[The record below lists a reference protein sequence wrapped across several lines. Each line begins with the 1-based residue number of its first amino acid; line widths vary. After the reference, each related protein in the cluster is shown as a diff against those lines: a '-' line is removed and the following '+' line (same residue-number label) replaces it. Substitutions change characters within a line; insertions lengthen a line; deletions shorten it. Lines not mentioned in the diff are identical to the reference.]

1 LDLEFRVLG
10 PLEVLRGKQ
19 GLPLGSPKQR
29 ALLGLFLVHANE
41 PIPRE
46 RLIEELWGDAAPKT
60 VNAVLNVY
68 LSRLRRLLAD
78 GTGEQLLLTQ
88 AAGYVLS
95 VPPDQ
100 FDAHRFE
107 ALLEKGRRELASGE
121 AERASLTLRDAL
133 ALWRGPALADL
144 AFEAF
149 AQTEIARLEELRLA
163 ALEARIEA
171 DLVLGRQDSLVAELE
186 TLVAAHPYREGL
198 RAQLM
203 LALYRSGRQ
212 AEALETYRRAR
223 RTFSQEL
230 GIEPGP
236 RLQELEGAILR
247 HDSSLEAPGPEA
259 LRARDEER
267 TEIVQERRRL
277 PPRKTLALTAALG
290 LVIAAAVVA
299 AVRES
304 SGRSGVPVQLTGEAV
319 AVIDPRTDTIVGEIP
334 VGGRPAGPA
343 VGDSSVWVGNRDDN
357 TLLRIDANSLD
368 VVRTIGLSVGPT
380 DVEVGAGSVWVLS
393 DWALVR
399 VDPAINDVVDTV
411 PLPRGNGQR
420 WSHMEVGANAVFV
433 CTCGGGPGA
442 VIRVDAA
449 TLSVE
454 PVRRRPVW
462 MIAYGEGALWA
473 LTGESDTIDRIDP
486 KTSAVVES
494 IPLGRIGEAGTGW
507 RYRMAAG
514 QGAIWVLAPASL
526 WRIDSTTKRFVGSVP
541 LGRSEEGSSVA
552 TGDGAIWVAKPE
564 GILLRVDPDSQTVAK
579 TIPLGTLVYPADL
592 WDALAVGEGS
602 VWLAVTSSAS

>member
-1 LDLEFRVLG
+1 
-10 PLEVLRGKQ
+10 
-19 GLPLGSPKQR
+19 
-29 ALLGLFLVHANE
+29 
-41 PIPRE
+41 
-46 RLIEELWGDAAPKT
+46 
-60 VNAVLNVY
+60 
-68 LSRLRRLLAD
+68 
-78 GTGEQLLLTQ
+78 
-88 AAGYVLS
+88 
-95 VPPDQ
+95 
-100 FDAHRFE
+100 
-107 ALLEKGRRELASGE
+107 
-121 AERASLTLRDAL
+121 
-133 ALWRGPALADL
+133 
-144 AFEAF
+144 
-149 AQTEIARLEELRLA
+149 LA

-171 DLVLGRQDSLVAELE
+171 DLVLGRQDPLVAELE